1 MDGQSAT
8 AARERRDAHARRQ
21 VRHAAGHWLSD
32 ENVPPANKHRMRRCC
47 AFLLVLVATSSI
59 RRGTTRPRP
68 RGQETVSRSVCLAP
82 LLVILS
88 SSHLHTIRPSMGT
101 RIRASA
107 RLLVRATSTQETVH
121 YGDRRTRLVCARAA
135 WRTESW
141 KYDTT
146 LGVCVYAISLDSKCF
161 VLDIGGFLD
170 ETLNWSVENQSSEK
184 HLSLVNIAS
193 GKYEDIFFY

>member
-32 ENVPPANKHRMRRCC
+32 ENVPPANKHRVRQCC
-47 AFLLVLVATSSI
+47 VFLLVLVATSSI

-88 SSHLHTIRPSMGT
+88 SSRLHDSPVNGHADPCICPIARTSDVCPGNCPLRGSEN
-101 RIRASA
+101 AS
-107 RLLVRATSTQETVH
+107 
-121 YGDRRTRLVCARAA
+121 GVCAPRDGLN
-135 WRTESW
+135 REN
-141 KYDTT
+141 DTF
-146 LGVCVYAISLDSKCF
+146 GVCVYYLLDSKCF
-161 VLDIGGFLD
+161 VLNIGGFLD
-170 ETLNWSVENQSSEK
+170 ERL
-184 HLSLVNIAS
+184 
-193 GKYEDIFFY
+193 Y

>member
-32 ENVPPANKHRMRRCC
+32 ENVPPANKHRVRQCC
-47 AFLLVLVATSSI
+47 VFLLVLVATSSI

-88 SSHLHTIRPSMGT
+88 SSRLHDSPVNGHADPCICPIARTSDVCPGNCPLRGSEN
-101 RIRASA
+101 AS
-107 RLLVRATSTQETVH
+107 
-121 YGDRRTRLVCARAA
+121 GVCAPRDGLN
-135 WRTESW
+135 REN
-141 KYDTT
+141 DTF
-146 LGVCVYAISLDSKCF
+146 GVCVCYLLDSKCF
-161 VLDIGGFLD
+161 VLNIGGFLD
-170 ETLNWSVENQSSEK
+170 ERL
-184 HLSLVNIAS
+184 
-193 GKYEDIFFY
+193 Y